1 MLRDKE
7 YILKI
12 KEIINDTVF
21 EYTRPPYV
29 PGPDAELYIRK
40 DLFLDVLLM
49 KIRSLSI
56 YYSSLKAKERKDKK
70 KDFIIQIKTLQEMYD
85 MCPSQLYSNLL
96 NELQT
101 ELEDIRKYELNRLLI
116 RSHCKWIE
124 EGEKPTKYFA
134 ALEKRNYI
142 NKNISPRSRDQ

>member
-1 MLRDKE
+1 MISNEVEDNSLLRDKE

-56 YYSSLKAKERKDKK
+56 YYSSLKAKERKYKK
-70 KDFIIQIKTLQEMYD
+70 NDFIIQIKTLQEMYD
-85 MCPSQLYSNLL
+85 MCPSQLYSDLL

-101 ELEDIRKYELNRLLI
+101 ELEYTGN
-116 RSHCKWIE
+116 
-124 EGEKPTKYFA
+124 
-134 ALEKRNYI
+134 
-142 NKNISPRSRDQ
+142 SR